1 MNKIVF
7 CILCSI
13 SIVSCNQPGQSVESS
28 FYYWKQSLEL
38 SDTAL
43 SYMNHLEVQKIY
55 IKYFDVAWNDIA
67 NEPKPVAMINLKKTS
82 LPKEMAVVPTV
93 FITNQTLS
101 KSNDAQVKTL
111 AANISKHIQRI
122 NEQNGIKHFS
132 EIQLDCDWTL
142 STKDKFFK
150 LLDVIRTQ
158 LPNIELSATIRL
170 HQVKFFKKTGI
181 PPVDR
186 GMLMFYNMGDLANS
200 ETENSIL
207 DLKTAEQYLVNF
219 DKYELPL
226 DIALPLFRW
235 GVLKRRGR
243 VIKLMNNLDFKD
255 LTSEKYKSISPTE
268 FEILENHYL
277 NTLYLYKGDIIR
289 IESVSIAE
297 LHQTAKLLNKQIA
310 NKDRTITFYH
320 LDDKVLQHYPKEDLL
335 EIVNLF

>member
-7 CILCSI
+7 YIVCSL
-13 SIVSCNQPGQSVESS
+13 SLLSCNQQTKSVESS

-38 SDTAL
+38 SDDAL
-43 SYMNHLEVQKIY
+43 SYMEHLDAQKIY
-55 IKYFDVAWNDIA
+55 IKYFDVAWNTA
-67 NEPKPVAMINLKKTS
+67 ENNPKPVAVINLNKAK
-82 LPKEMAVVPTV
+82 LLKDIAIIPTV

-101 KSNDAQVKTL
+101 KSNNTQVEVLAVNLAQT
-111 AANISKHIQRI
+111 IQRI
-122 NEQNGIKHFS
+122 NNENGIKNIS

-150 LLDVIRTQ
+150 LLELIRVQ
-158 LPNIELSATIRL
+158 FPNIQLSATIRL
-170 HQVKFFKKTGI
+170 HQVKFYKKTGI

-186 GMLMFYNMGDLANS
+186 GMLMFYNMGDLTNP

-243 VIKLMNNLDFKD
+243 IVKLMNNLDFED
-255 LTSEKYKSISPTE
+255 LKSEKYKSLSPTE
-268 FEILENHYL
+268 FEILESHYL
-277 NTLYLYKGDIIR
+277 NTLYLYKGDVIR
-289 IESVSIAE
+289 IESVSIGE
-297 LHQTAKLLNKQIA
+297 LEQTAKLLTKQIK

-320 LDDKVLQHYPKEDLL
+320 LDDKVLQHYPKEELSK
-335 EIVNLF
+335 IVNMF